1 MPMYQF
7 ACRECGQAFDKQLRM
22 SQASQTQEC
31 PNCGSLETRKVISA
45 IAVGGT
51 ARVGSMASAPP
62 VSSPFS

>member
-7 ACRECGQAFDKQLRM
+7 ACRDCGQAFDKRLRM

-45 IAVGGT
+45 IAVGG
-51 ARVGSMASAPP
+51 ASRVSGAAVAPP